1 MEPWTLIESRTEPA
15 GFVTVRAVHYRLAN
29 GSECEWD
36 IIVAEDSVAVLAL
49 TEDHQVVLARQFRL
63 VPQLI
68 LDELPGGGVESGEPP
83 AEAAARE
90 LAEETG
96 YAGDVQIIGT
106 TWVAGN
112 ITRKRWVASVSSVS
126 NFERVHSPILP
137 SVAAASTTSD
147 YL

>member
-68 LDELPGGGVESGEPP
+68 LDELPGGGVESGGHRPRPRHESWPKRP
-83 AEAAARE
+83 ATP
-90 LAEETG
+90 ETS
-96 YAGDVQIIGT
+96 
-106 TWVAGN
+106 
-112 ITRKRWVASVSSVS
+112 RSSV
-126 NFERVHSPILP
+126 LP
-137 SVAAASTTSD
+137 G
-147 YL
+147 